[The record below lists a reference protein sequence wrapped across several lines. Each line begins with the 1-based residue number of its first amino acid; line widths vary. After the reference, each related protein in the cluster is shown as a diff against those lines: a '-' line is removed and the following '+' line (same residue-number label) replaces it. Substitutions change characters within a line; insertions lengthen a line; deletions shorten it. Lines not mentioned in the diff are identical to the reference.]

1 MLCLKIIMQNTG
13 SWPVNLRL
21 LWLVN
26 DLNFVPCICVS
37 DTASS
42 DPSILLPLNGVK
54 LCLWALGVYVCKC
67 T

>member
-1 MLCLKIIMQNTG
+1 MQNTG

-26 DLNFVPCICVS
+26 VLNFVPCMCAS

-42 DPSILLPLNGVK
+42 YPPILLPLSGVK
-54 LCLWALGVYVCKC
+54 LRLWALGVYVCKC